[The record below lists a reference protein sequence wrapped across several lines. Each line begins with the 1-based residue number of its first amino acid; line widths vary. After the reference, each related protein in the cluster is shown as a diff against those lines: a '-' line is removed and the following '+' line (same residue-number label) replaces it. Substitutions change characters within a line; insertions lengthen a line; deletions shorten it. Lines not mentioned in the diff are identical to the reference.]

1 MASWSDLL
9 HLLQSQREPGWL
21 DKKLKEHLEA
31 ISKHRNNAV
40 VIFYASAFLQKTVD
54 NVSIAREDINAGLM
68 RP

>member
-9 HLLQSQREPGWL
+9 HLLQSQREPVRWL

-40 VIFYASAFLQKTVD
+40 VIFYA
-54 NVSIAREDINAGLM
+54 
-68 RP
+68 